1 MQART
6 KNNMIGTALAI
17 ILVASI
23 AALGIG
29 SAPAV
34 QAQGAGEE
42 VAHQT
47 GTVLASRLNVRSG
60 PGVTYSALGDL
71 KQGDRVEVIG
81 RQGSWLQIVY
91 SASAGGT
98 GWVRSAYVRVG
109 GDSAASGQAIAPPE
123 TASAGSGK
131 LVFQTRNGGDIYIMN
146 ADGTGLRKLTSG
158 FEPELSPDGT
168 QVAFTRFSEPM
179 GLYLINAD
187 GTNEHLVFGA
197 NRPRSPTWTS
207 DGQSLIVEWSPSS
220 KDCFISPFGCVTEEE
235 WYARTGG
242 SDCMQGRD
250 QPVCLGDFS
259 KYSLYDTNLTRV
271 DLPTGAERDL
281 PASHSAVAP
290 NQNPQDDRVLYLDK
304 QGLTTT
310 RNEGN
315 DPSQVVVKLPNL
327 VGQAVF
333 SPDGQT
339 IFGMRKLHDHW
350 EIWRW
355 NADGSGGAALTT
367 PQALASRPINNVA
380 PAVSPDG
387 RQVVFLTDRTGKW
400 QMWVMNADGS
410 NQRPLAPKTL
420 SGITFQYDNNNDRMV
435 DWGK

>member
-6 KNNMIGTALAI
+6 KSKMIYIALAM
-17 ILVASI
+17 ILLASI
-23 AALGIG
+23 AAIGIG
-29 SAPAV
+29 PAPVA
-34 QAQGAGEE
+34 QAQGASEE
-42 VAHQT
+42 VVHQT

-60 PGVTYSALGDL
+60 PGVTYDTMGDL

-81 RQGSWLQIVY
+81 HQGSWLQIVY

-109 GDSAASGQAIAPPE
+109 GDSASSVQASAQPE
-123 TASAGSGK
+123 TGSAGSGK
-131 LVFQTRNGGDIYIMN
+131 LVFQTRNGGDIYFVN
-146 ADGTGLRKLTSG
+146 ADGTGLRKLTTG

-207 DGQSLIVEWSPSS
+207 DGLSLIVEWSPNS
-220 KDCFISPFGCVTEEE
+220 KDCFISPFGCVTEQE
-235 WYARTGG
+235 WYERTGG

-250 QPVCLGDFS
+250 QPVCLGDFP

-271 DLPTGAERDL
+271 DLSTGAVRDL
-281 PASHSAVAP
+281 PASHAAVAP
-290 NQNPQDDRVLYLDK
+290 NQNPNDTSVLYLGK
-304 QGLTTT
+304 EGLTTT

-315 DPSQVVVKLPNL
+315 DPAQVVVKLPNQ

-333 SPDGQT
+333 SPDGQS
-339 IFGMRKLHDHW
+339 IYGMRKLHDHW
-350 EIWRW
+350 DIWRW

>member
-6 KNNMIGTALAI
+6 KNKIIGTALTM

-23 AALGIG
+23 AAIGI
-29 SAPAV
+29 APTTAA
-34 QAQGAGEE
+34 QAQGLGEE
-42 VAHQT
+42 AAHQI

-60 PGVTYSALGDL
+60 PGVTNSTLGDL
-71 KQGDRVEVIG
+71 KQGDRVEIIG
-81 RQGSWLQIVY
+81 RQGSWLQIIY
-91 SASAGGT
+91 GASAGGT

-109 GDSAASGQAIAPPE
+109 GDSASSVQASAQPE
-123 TASAGSGK
+123 TGSAGSGK
-131 LVFQTRNGGDIYIMN
+131 LVFQTRNGGDITIMN
-146 ADGTGLRKLTSG
+146 ANGTGLRKLTTG

-179 GLYLINAD
+179 GLYVINVD

-271 DLPTGAERDL
+271 DLSTGAIRDL
-281 PASHSAVAP
+281 PASQSAVAP
-290 NQNPQDDRVLYLDK
+290 NQNPKDNSVLYLGK
-304 QGLTTT
+304 EGLTTT

-315 DPSQVVVKLPNL
+315 DQSQIVVKLPNQ

-333 SPDGQT
+333 SPDGQS

-387 RQVVFLTDRTGKW
+387 RQVAFLTDRTGKW

>member
-6 KNNMIGTALAI
+6 KNKMIGTALAM

-23 AALGIG
+23 AAIGIG
-29 SAPAV
+29 PAPAA

-42 VAHQT
+42 AAHQT

-60 PGVTYSALGDL
+60 PGVTYSTLGDL

-109 GDSAASGQAIAPPE
+109 GDSASSGQAIAQPE

-146 ADGTGLRKLTSG
+146 ADGTGLRKLTTG

-197 NRPRSPTWTS
+197 NRPRSPTWTP

-250 QPVCLGDFS
+250 QPVCLGDFP

-271 DLPTGAERDL
+271 DLSTGAIRDL

-333 SPDGQT
+333 SPDGQS
-339 IFGMRKLHDHW
+339 IYGMRKLHDHW

-387 RQVVFLTDRTGKW
+387 RQVAFLTDRTGKW